1 MPTIQLI
8 KLIIDA
14 KSKKEI
20 RKLLTRRRVSV
31 SKSKY
36 C

>member
-1 MPTIQLI
+1 MPAIRLI

-14 KSKKEI
+14 KNKKEI
-20 RKLLTRRRVSV
+20 RKLLNRHRMSV